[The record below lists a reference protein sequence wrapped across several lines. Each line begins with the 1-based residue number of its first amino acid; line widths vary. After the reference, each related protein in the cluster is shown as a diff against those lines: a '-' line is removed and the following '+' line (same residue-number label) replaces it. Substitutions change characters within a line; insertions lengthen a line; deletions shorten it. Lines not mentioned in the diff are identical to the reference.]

1 MEVKRVTN
9 DLCVTPEVFQKLQE
23 QDVTLE
29 KIRQSEQ
36 EELTGMGVKFFCER
50 WADVQE
56 MDSMGRGRDG
66 ATGGTSQVQKGATA

>member
-36 EELTGMGVKFFCER
+36 EELTGMGVKFFL
-50 WADVQE
+50 
-56 MDSMGRGRDG
+56 
-66 ATGGTSQVQKGATA
+66 